1 MRRSRLVSKVLF
13 RSIPVVAAILAF
25 VIGDPALEL
34 VALVIAVVALIVDT
48 MADLRQHGPRAM

>member
-1 MRRSRLVSKVLF
+1 VSKVLF